1 MRMCVCL
8 RLGLNVAVMVRV
20 EVRVWTRRWLV
31 VIRQLVVRVSL
42 IDGSRKWR
50 RRNGRVVVS
59 GARARGGGGMLP
71 MMERGRRAGSRV
83 RARMG
88 GWQGTLLREGRKVGQ
103 DTAWCT

>member
-59 GARARGGGGMLP
+59 GARARGSGGMLP